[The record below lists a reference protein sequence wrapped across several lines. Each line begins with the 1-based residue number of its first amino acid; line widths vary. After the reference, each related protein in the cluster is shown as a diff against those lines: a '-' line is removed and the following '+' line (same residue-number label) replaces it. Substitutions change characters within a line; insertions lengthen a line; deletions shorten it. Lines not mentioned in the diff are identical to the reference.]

1 MVFLRSIVRRGWDGG
16 GGLCDGRKEKSIK
29 ADNVTHREEVED
41 EDGSTYS
48 EVNNFTSTLPNVIH
62 AGFHSLDLMKT

>member
-1 MVFLRSIVRRGWDGG
+1 MMAAR
-16 GGLCDGRKEKSIK
+16 KSIK

-48 EVNNFTSTLPNVIH
+48 EVNNFTSALPNVIH